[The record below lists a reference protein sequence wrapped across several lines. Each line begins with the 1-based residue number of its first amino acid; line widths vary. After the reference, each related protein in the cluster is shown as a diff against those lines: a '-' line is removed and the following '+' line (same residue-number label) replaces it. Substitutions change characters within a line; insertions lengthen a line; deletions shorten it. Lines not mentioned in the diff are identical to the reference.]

1 MSRTIQLVIAG
12 LLLGSCR
19 SVEIPE
25 ITQRKFQCEKLDW
38 FEIGRNDGVLGFTSD
53 SLASKSTGCENFS
66 DRNKEQYINGWYAG
80 VDEYCTK
87 DQGFAF
93 GRSGGEYKKICPAT
107 KEKAFLSGY
116 SKGRQVFLYEKD
128 NQSLRIELQEVSQK
142 ANSAKDEVDLSAL
155 QKQLAELE
163 TRLEL
168 NRALIAEIQKEVT
181 DTDSQSQT
189 F

>member
-25 ITQRKFQCEKLDW
+25 LSQRKFQCEKLDW
-38 FEIGRNDGVLGFTSD
+38 FEIGRNDGVLGLKSE
-53 SLASKSTGCENFS
+53 SLDSKSKACENFS
-66 DRNKEQYINGWYAG
+66 EKNKEQYINGWYAG
-80 VDEYCTK
+80 VDEYCTR

-93 GRSGGEYKKICPAT
+93 GRSGGEYQKICPST
-107 KEKAFLSGY
+107 KEKDFLSGY

-128 NQSLRIELQEVSQK
+128 NQTLQMELQEVTQK
-142 ANSAKDEVDLSAL
+142 ANSAKDEVNLNAL
-155 QKQLAELE
+155 QKQVAELE

-168 NRALIAEIQKEVT
+168 NRALISEIQKEVS
-181 DTDSQSQT
+181 DSDSQT